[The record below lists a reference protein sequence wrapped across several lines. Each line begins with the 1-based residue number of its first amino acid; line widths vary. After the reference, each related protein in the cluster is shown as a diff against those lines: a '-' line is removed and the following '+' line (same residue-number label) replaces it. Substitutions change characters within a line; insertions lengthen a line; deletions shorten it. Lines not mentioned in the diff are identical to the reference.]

1 MRRANRDGSLSLA
14 ARRVACSQRFL
25 LHSANGVQLLIT
37 EEETAEAVAARLA
50 REDARQAAKPKRP
63 ARDLAQG
70 AGMHAAM
77 GLADRRSV
85 SNPSTASQ
93 PRRVQAERRAP
104 SAPTRAGV

>member
-1 MRRANRDGSLSLA
+1 MEIPHFQTKFCKKFRYPEFQSLPLDVMSE
-14 ARRVACSQRFL
+14 QEF
-25 LHSANGVQLLIT
+25 
-37 EEETAEAVAARLA
+37 
-50 REDARQAAKPKRP
+50 AKRKVRNPILTVGKDVTF
-63 ARDLAQG
+63 RDLAQG